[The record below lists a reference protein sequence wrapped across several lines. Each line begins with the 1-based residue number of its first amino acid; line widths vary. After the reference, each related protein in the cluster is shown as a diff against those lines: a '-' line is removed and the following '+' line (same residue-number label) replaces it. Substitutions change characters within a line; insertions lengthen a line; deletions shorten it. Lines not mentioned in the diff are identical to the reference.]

1 MATKTRESVRLDF
14 RFTPEQKE
22 LIQQA
27 ASVNNLS
34 TTAFA
39 RDVLL
44 TKARE
49 VLKTATVTELS
60 SRDRDIF
67 QTMLAEDAEPNEV
80 LRAAADRY
88 RQGGY

>member
-1 MATKTRESVRLDF
+1 MATKAKESVRLDF

-39 RDVLL
+39 RDTLL
-44 TKARE
+44 TRARE
-49 VLKTATVTELS
+49 VVKAATVTELS
-60 SRDRDIF
+60 SQDRDIF
-67 QTMLAEDAEPNEV
+67 QAMLARDAEPNEA
-80 LRAAADRY
+80 LRDAAERY
-88 RQGGY
+88 MQGG

>member
-1 MATKTRESVRLDF
+1 MATKTKESVRLDF
-14 RFTPEQKE
+14 RFTPEQKD

-39 RDVLL
+39 RDALL
-44 TKARE
+44 SRARE
-49 VLKTATVTELS
+49 ILNAATVTELS

-67 QTMLAEDAEPNEV
+67 LAMLDEDAEPNEA
-80 LRAAADRY
+80 LRDAADWY
-88 RQGGY
+88 RQGG